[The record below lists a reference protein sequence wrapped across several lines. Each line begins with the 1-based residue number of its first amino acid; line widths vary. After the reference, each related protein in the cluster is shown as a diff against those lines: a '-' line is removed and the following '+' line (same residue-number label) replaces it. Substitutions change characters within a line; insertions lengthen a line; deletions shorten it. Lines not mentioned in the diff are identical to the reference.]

1 MLDDLAWFPL
11 AAPCMRRH
19 YGPWRSPRGPYPRY
33 RKTQYLGS
41 ALFLER
47 PRARIERATSRH
59 YMIYQQNAE
68 VVNLQA
74 FAGGVGATYR
84 FSMFV
89 AREHPLQRARPGA
102 GVDGVVLGHT
112 TPGGVAANVRKTTD
126 PSDLERLY
134 RRPFSFFSWQVMQ

>member
-112 TPGGVAANVRKTTD
+112 TLGSGCSSASTARPQGASAVAPRGRKRT
-126 PSDLERLY
+126 
-134 RRPFSFFSWQVMQ
+134 RRIRCP